1 MYLKNTIKMKKTR
14 IKVRAYSCEFD
25 IEVTKKEYLNV
36 ERANEYIKKEIVDTG
51 SVISVTYLT
60 EKGEVTF
67 NSRIYKD
74 PNNFINKLQNTK
86 TKYHEGKGE
95 KD

>member
-1 MYLKNTIKMKKTR
+1 MKKTR

-36 ERANEYIKKEIVDTG
+36 ERANEYIKKEIIDTG

-74 PNNFINKLQNTK
+74 PNNFINQLHTK
-86 TKYHEGKGE
+86 PTQYESQDKEG
-95 KD
+95 